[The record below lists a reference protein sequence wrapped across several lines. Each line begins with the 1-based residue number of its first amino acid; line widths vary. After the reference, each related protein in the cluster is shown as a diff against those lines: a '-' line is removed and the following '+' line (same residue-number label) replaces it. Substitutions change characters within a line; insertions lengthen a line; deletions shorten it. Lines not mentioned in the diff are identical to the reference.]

1 MLESAGQ
8 PRTLA
13 SAASE
18 LRSLHEALAESA
30 RALQRR
36 HDEVTA
42 REAAVACREAA
53 VAVAESSAA
62 QQPPA
67 PDEPLL
73 RALLAAEASRLSAR
87 GREALEARAG
97 AHVERLERVA
107 SLLNRALATALLL
120 PTGAAAPLDGA
131 SLDDA
136 AFGGAVDLCV
146 SLPLDDPAAASEET
160 RSSSL
165 SVATTATAVT
175 AAAAGTVPAA
185 ARVLPALLLLR
196 LSLRQAGEAGGA
208 GGGGSGTLVS
218 DAVAAVRALQLEGG
232 EEESACAAR
241 GELLSLGLAELVEA
255 AGCGHPPLAMASSA
269 SLLAL
274 LAAPRPVAEAAV
286 EALCTPRFFRVAARV
301 ISRDGAS
308 RDGDESLAA
317 RLCVLLQRLSLRPA
331 ARAFF
336 HAPELRGALVG
347 LQHIGPS
354 APFLTANVRSVLK
367 NTKRYHIAPPTRQ
380 DT

>member
-1 MLESAGQ
+1 M
-8 PRTLA
+8 
-13 SAASE
+13 
-18 LRSLHEALAESA
+18 
-30 RALQRR
+30 
-36 HDEVTA
+36 
-42 REAAVACREAA
+42 
-53 VAVAESSAA
+53 
-62 QQPPA
+62 
-67 PDEPLL
+67 
-73 RALLAAEASRLSAR
+73 
-87 GREALEARAG
+87 
-97 AHVERLERVA
+97 
-107 SLLNRALATALLL
+107 
-120 PTGAAAPLDGA
+120 
-131 SLDDA
+131 
-136 AFGGAVDLCV
+136 
-146 SLPLDDPAAASEET
+146 
-160 RSSSL
+160 
-165 SVATTATAVT
+165 T
-175 AAAAGTVPAA
+175 AAAAGTAPAA

-218 DAVAAVRALQLEGG
+218 DAVAAVLALQLEGG